1 MGNVNR
7 IGIIGS
13 AGQLGSDVYSKFAS
27 DANYHAFPISHANM
41 DITDHHN
48 VDTVLRQISPDVV
61 INCAAYVRVDDCEDD
76 PWLAFRV
83 NTLGPMNISNVCSQI
98 GAKCIHISTDF
109 VFDGTKGTAYN
120 ELDIPNP
127 VNTYGISKLIG
138 EKICGAYLTDSL
150 IIRVSSLFGLNISR
164 GKGSNFIETII
175 NKSKAGEDLRVISDV
190 YMSPTYT
197 LDVSQTLHDL
207 VNIGSPSG
215 IYHMSNS
222 GSCSW
227 FELAKEVLAKVNP
240 DASLTPIKASEYSA
254 KATRPPISS
263 LVSIN
268 LSPHGI
274 RPMRNW
280 KMAVSDYL
288 ITRGHIQ
295 T

>member
-1 MGNVNR
+1 MGNVTR

-13 AGQLGSDVYSKFAS
+13 NGQLGSDVYSKFAS
-27 DANYHAFPISHANM
+27 DANYHVFAIYHENM

-48 VDTVLRQISPDVV
+48 VDTVLRDISPDIV
-61 INCAAYVRVDDCEDD
+61 INCAAYVKVDDCEDH

-83 NTLGPMNISNVCSQI
+83 NTLGPMNISTVCRQI

-127 VNTYGISKLIG
+127 INTYGISKLTG
-138 EKICGAYLTDSL
+138 EKICSAYLPDSL
-150 IIRVSSLFGLNISR
+150 IIRVSSLFGMNISR

-175 NKSKAGEDLRVISDV
+175 SKSKSGEDLRVISDM

-197 LDVSQTLHDL
+197 LDVSQKIHDL

-215 IYHMSNS
+215 IYHLSNA

-227 FELAKEVLAKVNP
+227 FELAKEVLNKVNP
-240 DASLTPIKASEYSA
+240 NASLVPISASEYSA
-254 KATRPPISS
+254 KATRPQISS
-263 LVSIN
+263 LTSVN

-274 RPMRNW
+274 QPMRNW
-280 KMAVSDYL
+280 EMAVTDYL
-288 ITRGHIQ
+288 VARSHIQ
-295 T
+295 A